1 MMLNFLTTVLPWIML
16 GVGALIILFVV
27 SRKPKPETLS
37 DEEIE
42 KAIDQWW
49 EEVAEEEA
57 RKRNG

>member
-37 DEEIE
+37 DEEME

>member
-16 GVGALIILFVV
+16 GVGALIILFAV
-27 SRKPKPETLS
+27 SRKPKPEILS
-37 DEEIE
+37 DEEME
-42 KAIDQWW
+42 KAIDRWW